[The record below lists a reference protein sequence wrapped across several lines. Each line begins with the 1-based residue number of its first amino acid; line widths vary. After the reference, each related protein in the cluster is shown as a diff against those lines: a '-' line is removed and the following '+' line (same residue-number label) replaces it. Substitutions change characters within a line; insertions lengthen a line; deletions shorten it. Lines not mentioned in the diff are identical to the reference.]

1 MKRTNELMDRTEHTM
16 IVPFIVLDGSSKC
29 YSCILNTN
37 TYSCLAHYLYQSDHC
52 LLFRAVLYRRSGGGV
67 LDAGAGGA
75 VRGERAGGVAE
86 GGVLLLAGA
95 GLGQPLPG
103 VLRNITHSPSQHLTF
118 WSIITSAC
126 SSLSKGSFKDHC

>member
-1 MKRTNELMDRTEHTM
+1 MKAVVAAFNQEEA
-16 IVPFIVLDGSSKC
+16 IVGAFSVIYGASFE
-29 YSCILNTN
+29 
-37 TYSCLAHYLYQSDHC
+37 A

-86 GGVLLLAGA
+86 GGVLLLPGP

-118 WSIITSAC
+118 WIIITSAC